1 MAIQSGTMIT
11 DGGELRRLRL
21 QQGLTV
27 RELATRSKVSE
38 RTIARIESGEAPGGK
53 RTLTLLGNAL
63 HTAPAAPRNGTG
75 HLTGDLSALPD
86 AVLWAEV
93 TRLLAETQRRYWAAL
108 AHTQPEPAER
118 PDPAGQPPA
127 GELGELPPE
136 AWEPDEGGGQ
146 THS

>member
-1 MAIQSGTMIT
+1 MI
-11 DGGELRRLRL
+11 DGEALRRLRL

-27 RELATRSKVSE
+27 RELAGRAGVSE

-53 RTLTLLGNAL
+53 RTLNRLSAAL

-108 AHTQPEPAER
+108 TR
-118 PDPAGQPPA
+118 PDQPGQAGQPPA
-127 GELGELPPE
+127 GDLGELPPE
-136 AWEPDEGGGQ
+136 AWEQDEGDGRA
-146 THS
+146 HP